1 MPVQPP
7 HQTDIARVAEHYGL
21 YGLGLDEEA
30 LAGVLL
36 VILSTPQC
44 AVPVLAHGT
53 TTPDPSASRIL
64 IRENRIDVPGFGV
77 LSAAGVYAT
86 VQHPG
91 TLTEGAEVT
100 V

>member
-7 HQTDIARVAEHYGL
+7 HTTETARGAEHDGF
-21 YGLGLDEEA
+21 GLDEEA
-30 LAGVLL
+30 LADVSL
-36 VILSTPQC
+36 VFVSTLRC

-64 IRENRIDVPGFGV
+64 MRENRIDVPGFVV

-86 VQHPG
+86 AQHPG
-91 TLTEGAEVT
+91 TVTEGAEVT